1 MNIEK
6 SLIMLGIIPTRK
18 FEFNETNYIA
28 KAVAE
33 KLADNILELGD
44 SYNELYMRIYN
55 CNMSYAQVAPKF
67 GNVVYFYPNNTLYFD
82 EKFDIAKI
90 DEKVIQECVHYLQ
103 NFRKFDGS
111 EQRIG
116 VCNFAEF
123 KIYCLGLNEAVTQYI
138 ASKAIGEK
146 PHRKN
151 NESISIYTIN
161 DKYYPYLTSLVIQL
175 LFFVGEKNLI
185 KSAIDGT
192 VDFENDLYN
201 TFEGNTNKILSNFD
215 AILDENNEEKRSKE
229 KIIQLYMETQKMM
242 CMTYFDKIYIRIDT
256 LKEIEEYTHKLNEY
270 GKIVG
275 RMLENNELND
285 EINEYTNKMESKL
298 NKKYIDLYAKQ
309 SKHSLIV
316 VYQNKLLNFFRR
328 IANWIGNRA

>member
-33 KLADNILELGD
+33 KLADNIHELGD

-55 CNMSYAQVAPKF
+55 CNMSYAQIAPKF

-90 DEKVIQECVHYLQ
+90 DEKVIQ
-103 NFRKFDGS
+103 
-111 EQRIG
+111 
-116 VCNFAEF
+116 EF

-201 TFEGNTNKILSNFD
+201 TFEGIQIRFYQTLMLFWMKIMKKK
-215 AILDENNEEKRSKE
+215 EVKR
-229 KIIQLYMETQKMM
+229 
-242 CMTYFDKIYIRIDT
+242 R
-256 LKEIEEYTHKLNEY
+256 
-270 GKIVG
+270 
-275 RMLENNELND
+275 
-285 EINEYTNKMESKL
+285 
-298 NKKYIDLYAKQ
+298 
-309 SKHSLIV
+309 
-316 VYQNKLLNFFRR
+316 
-328 IANWIGNRA
+328 

>member
-1 MNIEK
+1 
-6 SLIMLGIIPTRK
+6 MLGIIPTRK

-55 CNMSYAQVAPKF
+55 CNMSYAQIAPKF

-161 DKYYPYLTSLVIQL
+161 DKYYPYL
-175 LFFVGEKNLI
+175 
-185 KSAIDGT
+185 
-192 VDFENDLYN
+192 
-201 TFEGNTNKILSNFD
+201 
-215 AILDENNEEKRSKE
+215 
-229 KIIQLYMETQKMM
+229 
-242 CMTYFDKIYIRIDT
+242 
-256 LKEIEEYTHKLNEY
+256 
-270 GKIVG
+270 
-275 RMLENNELND
+275 
-285 EINEYTNKMESKL
+285 
-298 NKKYIDLYAKQ
+298 
-309 SKHSLIV
+309 
-316 VYQNKLLNFFRR
+316 
-328 IANWIGNRA
+328 RA

>member
-1 MNIEK
+1 M
-6 SLIMLGIIPTRK
+6 IP
-18 FEFNETNYIA
+18 
-28 KAVAE
+28 
-33 KLADNILELGD
+33 
-44 SYNELYMRIYN
+44 
-55 CNMSYAQVAPKF
+55 
-67 GNVVYFYPNNTLYFD
+67 PNG
-82 EKFDIAKI
+82 
-90 DEKVIQECVHYLQ
+90 
-103 NFRKFDGS
+103 GS
-111 EQRIG
+111 
-116 VCNFAEF
+116 
-123 KIYCLGLNEAVTQYI
+123 
-138 ASKAIGEK
+138 
-146 PHRKN
+146 
-151 NESISIYTIN
+151 
-161 DKYYPYLTSLVIQL
+161 
-175 LFFVGEKNLI
+175 
-185 KSAIDGT
+185 
-192 VDFENDLYN
+192 
-201 TFEGNTNKILSNFD
+201 
-215 AILDENNEEKRSKE
+215 NEEKRSEE

>member
-55 CNMSYAQVAPKF
+55 CNMSYAQIAPKF

-201 TFEGNTNKILSNFD
+201 TFEGNTNRILSNFD
-215 AILDENNEEKRSKE
+215 AILDENNEEKRSEE

-256 LKEIEEYTHKLNEY
+256 LKEI
-270 GKIVG
+270 
-275 RMLENNELND
+275 
-285 EINEYTNKMESKL
+285 
-298 NKKYIDLYAKQ
+298 
-309 SKHSLIV
+309 
-316 VYQNKLLNFFRR
+316 
-328 IANWIGNRA
+328 